1 MRPFLYA
8 EMPDLRLAPYLT
20 YRMLREEIMSHNKNK
35 IKGEGKIMK
44 TKSIFSMAICLTLL
58 FAVSAGAQQ
67 SLVETVANG
76 CKAEIEAYC
85 KDVTPGE
92 GRVLACL
99 YARSDK
105 LSGKCEYALYDA
117 AAQLERAV
125 AALSY
130 VVNEC
135 ADDLNK
141 FCRNVPA
148 GEGRLLECIEKNDP
162 KVSSR
167 CKEAIKQVGLK

>member
-1 MRPFLYA
+1 M
-8 EMPDLRLAPYLT
+8 
-20 YRMLREEIMSHNKNK
+20 KK
-35 IKGEGKIMK
+35 IVIS
-44 TKSIFSMAICLTLL
+44 SIAICVTLL
-58 FAVSAGAQQ
+58 FVISAGAGQ
-67 SLVETVANG
+67 SIVETVANG
-76 CKAEIEAYC
+76 CKTEIDAYC
-85 KDVTPGE
+85 KDVIPGE

-117 AAQLERAV
+117 AAQLERAE

-135 ADDLNK
+135 ADDLDQ
-141 FCRNVPA
+141 FCTGVAA
-148 GEGRLLECIEKNDP
+148 GEGRLMDCLEKNDP

-167 CKEAIKQVGLK
+167 CKEAMKQVGLKE